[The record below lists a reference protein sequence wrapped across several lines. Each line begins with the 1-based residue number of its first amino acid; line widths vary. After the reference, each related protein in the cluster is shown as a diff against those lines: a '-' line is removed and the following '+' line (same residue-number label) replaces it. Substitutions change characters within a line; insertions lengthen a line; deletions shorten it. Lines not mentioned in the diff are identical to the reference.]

1 MSNFLIGE
9 TLTAPPD
16 INADRNEKS
25 LLKRWELVSR
35 PKQGFWKQWSEKYLQ
50 ELQARHKWKTV
61 NANIKEDML
70 VLIKED
76 NIPVMSWPMGR
87 IVKTYPGQD
96 NHVRVV
102 DVKTA
107 SGIFK
112 RPITRLAPLFPEEMA
127 KKRPINEAED
137 TDTTDA
143 PIAQRKRLTSPTIS
157 SSILILLLML
167 PLVLEQSVSV
177 TKFDTKPGLYY
188 EKIGQTMR
196 AISDWTMVIYY
207 DLDWRDM
214 KTFNSGISEFQYLCP
229 EVNNKPTCDSISQ
242 HYRHLYDELQMA
254 NVLMQHTRKRRSPF
268 DAVGNIANSLI
279 GVLDSNYANE
289 MTKVIKKV
297 QTNEEFVL
305 SLLKNQTSVLDSTI
319 NVVKKT
325 RATSDKR
332 LRLLEQQVAAIAES
346 RGKYT
351 GSRLTET
358 YLALTTQLTLCY

>member
-1 MSNFLIGE
+1 MLARA
-9 TLTAPPD
+9 T
-16 INADRNEKS
+16 
-25 LLKRWELVSR
+25 
-35 PKQGFWKQWSEKYLQ
+35 
-50 ELQARHKWKTV
+50 RHKWKTV

-76 NIPVMSWPMGR
+76 NIPVMNWPIRR

-127 KKRPINEAED
+127 KKRPNNEAED

-143 PIAQRKRLTSPTIS
+143 PIAQRKRLMPPTIS
-157 SSILILLLML
+157 SSMLILLLML
-167 PLVLEQSVSV
+167 PL
-177 TKFDTKPGLYY
+177 
-188 EKIGQTMR
+188 
-196 AISDWTMVIYY
+196 
-207 DLDWRDM
+207 
-214 KTFNSGISEFQYLCP
+214 
-229 EVNNKPTCDSISQ
+229 
-242 HYRHLYDELQMA
+242 HYQHLYDELQMA
-254 NVLMQHTRKRRSPF
+254 NVLMQLTRKRRSPF
-268 DAVGNIANSLI
+268 NTVGNIANSLF

-297 QTNEEFVL
+297 QTNEKFVL

-319 NVVKKT
+319 NIVKKT
-325 RATSDKR
+325 RAISDKR

-351 GSRLTET
+351 GSRLT
-358 YLALTTQLTLCY
+358 YLELTTQLTLLAATHAVGKSGRANWNSPPHNKPNIGLS